1 MENTEAWVNY
11 VLAGVPPDIRDD
23 CRQAAYLALWAAEQK
38 RASIDSF
45 KAYAIRSMKNEV
57 LSEIAKLKGPGHG
70 AWSLDKKTF
79 LAYNKFKTAIANNG
93 DIDSLELSDSRVD
106 TFSNMYK
113 LHRKYEDKNPIL
125 W

>member
-1 MENTEAWVNY
+1 MDDTEAWVNY
-11 VLAGVPPDIRDD
+11 VLAGVPPDIRED
-23 CRQAAYLALWAAEQK
+23 CKQAAYLALWSAEKK
-38 RASIDSF
+38 RASIESF

-79 LAYNKFKTAIANNG
+79 LAYNKFKSTVDKNG
-93 DIDSLELSDSRVD
+93 DVDSLELSDSRAD
-106 TFSNMYK
+106 AFGRMYQ
-113 LHRKYEDKNPIL
+113 LQRKYEDKTPIL